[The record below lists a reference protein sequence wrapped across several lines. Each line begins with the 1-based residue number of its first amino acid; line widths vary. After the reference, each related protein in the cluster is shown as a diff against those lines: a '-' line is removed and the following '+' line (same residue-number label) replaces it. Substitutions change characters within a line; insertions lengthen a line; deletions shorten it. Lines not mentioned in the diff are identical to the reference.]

1 MGSLTVLTKK
11 QIIEILGKG
20 ESLAELDVRG
30 IDLSGVNFDNA
41 DLSFSKLAECNLTR
55 ATFRGA
61 KLMSASLWHCECKD
75 CVFDNANLEEADFD
89 YANLDGCSF
98 KNAKIKKAIF
108 PFVRLPLAD
117 VQESVRTGKRVRME
131 RGRLDDE

>member
-1 MGSLTVLTKK
+1 MGSPRSPTKK
-11 QIIEILGKG
+11 QIIESLGKG
-20 ESLAELDVRG
+20 ESLAEIDVRG

-41 DLSFSKLAECNLTR
+41 DLSFSKLAECNLTK

-61 KLMSASLWHCECKD
+61 KLVNASLWHSECKD
-75 CVFDNANLEEADFD
+75 CVFDGANLEEADFD
-89 YANLDGCSF
+89 YANLDGSSF

-108 PFVRLPLAD
+108 PFARLPLPE
-117 VQESVRTGKRVRME
+117 VQESVRTGRRVRME